1 MSVASAEIR
10 RPVVAARQLCAVA
23 AEMDVPVADVLAG
36 TSVTQA
42 DLDDPEGDLSS
53 SDEITMAR
61 NLLRLAPEPAGVGVA
76 VGSRINLTNLGMF
89 GFAAMASG
97 TLRELISVGLR
108 FFSLTTLHVSIQLS
122 EGPADC
128 EIVIDASHLPD
139 DVRRFYVECD
149 IAAIVA
155 TVPLFVHPVLSRH
168 ADEIRIDLAAEE
180 EYLRPVLDTV
190 AIRQVEFDRERSVVH
205 VPRGMLDEPLPQ
217 ADPHTLAVCV
227 AQCEQILERRQRRH
241 GLSARVRSELLSAP
255 GQMPGLDA
263 VAASLHLHPRTLR
276 RRLAEEGTSFRALTN
291 DVRATLAIEL
301 LSQVGLTV
309 DQVARRLGYAE
320 TAAFNH
326 AFSRWFGL
334 APNEYRRR
342 RIPPRSP

>member
-1 MSVASAEIR
+1 MTVPSAVLR
-10 RPVVAARQLCAVA
+10 RPVVAARVLCAVA
-23 AEMDVPVADVLAG
+23 AEVGVSVSDVLAG
-36 TSVTQA
+36 TSVTTT
-42 DLDDPEGDLSS
+42 DLEDPEGDVSS
-53 SDEITMAR
+53 TDEITMAR
-61 NLLRLAPEPAGVGVA
+61 NLLRLAPEPAGIGVT

-89 GFAAMASG
+89 GFAAMSSG

-108 FFSLTTLHVSIQLS
+108 FFSLTTLHSSILLS
-122 EGPADC
+122 EGQTDC
-128 EIVIDASHLPD
+128 EIAVDASHLPA
-139 DVRRFYVECD
+139 DVRRFFMERD
-149 IAAIVA
+149 IAVIVA
-155 TVPLFVHPVLSRH
+155 TVPGFVHPVLARH
-168 ADEIRIDLAAEE
+168 AGQICVELAVDE
-180 EYLRPVLDTV
+180 EYLRPLLDTV
-190 AIRQVEFDRERSVVH
+190 AIHDIEFDCGRTVVR

-241 GLSARVRSELLSAP
+241 GLSATVRSELLSAP
-255 GQMPGLDA
+255 GEMPGLDA

-291 DVRATLAIEL
+291 DVRAALAAEM

-309 DQVARRLGYAE
+309 EQVARRLGYAE

-342 RIPPRSP
+342 QYS

>member
-1 MSVASAEIR
+1 
-10 RPVVAARQLCAVA
+10 VV
-23 AEMDVPVADVLAG
+23 
-36 TSVTQA
+36 
-42 DLDDPEGDLSS
+42 
-53 SDEITMAR
+53 
-61 NLLRLAPEPAGVGVA
+61 

-97 TLRELISVGLR
+97 TLRELISIGLR
-108 FFSLTTLHVSIQLS
+108 FFSLTTLHASILLS

-128 EIVIDASHLPD
+128 EIAIDASHLPD
-139 DVRRFYVECD
+139 DVRRFFVERD

-155 TVPLFVHPVLSRH
+155 TVPSFVHPVLARH
-168 ADEIRIDLAAEE
+168 AHEIRVELAVDE
-180 EYLRPVLDTV
+180 EYLRPLINTV
-190 AIRQVEFDRERSVVH
+190 AIDHMEFGRVRNIVR

-241 GLSARVRSELLSAP
+241 GLSARVRSELLAAP
-255 GQMPGLDA
+255 GEMPGLDA

-276 RRLAEEGTSFRALTN
+276 RRLAEANTSFRALTN
-291 DVRATLAIEL
+291 DVRATLAVEL

-309 DQVARRLGYAE
+309 EQVARRLGYAE

-326 AFSRWFGL
+326 AFSRWFGV
-334 APNEYRRR
+334 APNEYRSRQR
-342 RIPPRSP
+342 